1 MSIPASTKP
10 LGIKNI
16 GSRFFGVFAYSRQAL
31 ELVWQTSPR
40 YTLMLALLTL
50 IAGIL
55 PTAIAYIGQLIVDG
69 VLAASELFV
78 SLKAKS
84 GGAVLNQGWLESMV
98 PSDLVLFFLLEALLV
113 IGLLVSQRGIS
124 AIQSLFRGLLGHRVN
139 WLILQKTQSL
149 SLAQFEDSEFYDKL
163 VRARREASTRPLGLV
178 NKTFGL
184 MQNAIALTGFGVL
197 LGQFSPWVI
206 VMLLLAALPGF
217 FVETYFSN
225 QAFGLFRWRSPEARQ
240 QNYLETLLA
249 REDNAKEIK
258 LFGLGNLFLDRY
270 SAIFKKL
277 YQEDRLLTI
286 RRDAW
291 GLIMD
296 VFSNIVFYIA
306 FAWIILATIRGEI
319 SIGQMTMYLMVFKQ
333 GQSAIKASLSSISGM
348 YEDNLYLSNLYEFLE
363 QPGLET
369 SGKITQGAIPNDGI
383 RFENVTFYY
392 DLVDADKIDEAR
404 RAPALNNVSFHLR
417 PGDSLAIVGENG
429 SGKTTLIK
437 LLTRL
442 YVPSQGRI
450 LFDGTE
456 LNDWDTYALHQQ
468 IGVIFQDFIRYQ
480 LLAGE
485 NIGVGRVEKIE
496 EENLWRQAA
505 DKGQASAFINDLPEQ
520 YQTQL
525 GKWFKNGQ
533 ELSGGQ
539 WQKMALARAFMRK
552 DARVL
557 ILDEPTAAMDAQA
570 EADIFSEFSQNM
582 KDKMT
587 ILISHRFSTVRT
599 ARQIMVMDKGR
610 VIEMGSHA
618 ELILREGV
626 YARLFN
632 LQAKGYQ

>member
-1 MSIPASTKP
+1 MLSKVKKFSA
-10 LGIKNI
+10 
-16 GSRFFGVFAYSRQAL
+16 RFLGVFSYSRQAI

-40 YTLMLALLTL
+40 YTLLLALLTL
-50 IAGIL
+50 VAGIL
-55 PTAIAYIGQLIVDG
+55 PTAIAYAGQLIVDG
-69 VLAASELFV
+69 VIAAADIVIS
-78 SLKAKS
+78 AKNTLGNNKVLSS
-84 GGAVLNQGWLESMV
+84 GQFDSII
-98 PSDLVLFFLLEALLV
+98 PSDLILFFLIEAGLV

-124 AIQSLFRGLLGHRVN
+124 AIQSLFRGLLGHKVN
-139 WLILQKTQSL
+139 WLILKKTQTL

-184 MQNAIALTGFGVL
+184 MQNGIALAGFGVL

-206 VMLLLAALPGF
+206 VMLLIAALPGF
-217 FVETYFSN
+217 FVETHFSN

-249 REDNAKEIK
+249 REDNAKEMK
-258 LFGLGNLFLDRY
+258 LFGLGNLFLERY
-270 SAIFKKL
+270 NAIFKKL
-277 YQEDRLLTI
+277 YKEDRSLTI

-291 GLIMD
+291 GLAMD
-296 VFSNIVFYIA
+296 VLGNIVFYLA
-306 FAWIILATIRGEI
+306 FAWIILATVKGDIT
-319 SIGQMTMYLMVFKQ
+319 IGQMTMYLMVFKQ

-348 YEDNLYLSNLYEFLE
+348 YEDNLYLSNLYEFLD
-363 QPGLET
+363 QPGLEM
-369 SGKITQGAIPNDGI
+369 SGKVVKGTLPDDGI
-383 RFENVTFYY
+383 RFENVTFFY
-392 DLVDADKIDEAR
+392 DGKVT
-404 RAPALNNVSFHLR
+404 PALKGVTFHLK

-442 YVPSQGRI
+442 YTPSEGRI
-450 LFDGTE
+450 LFEGTDLSE
-456 LNDWDTYALHQQ
+456 WDTSTLHKK

-485 NIGVGRVEKIE
+485 NIGVGRVERIAQE
-496 EENLWRQAA
+496 DLWSEAAEKGQAA
-505 DKGQASAFINDLPEQ
+505 DFIQDLPEQ

-539 WQKMALARAFMRK
+539 WQKIALARAFMRE

-570 EADIFSEFSQNM
+570 EADIFNEFSQNM

-599 ARQIMVMDKGR
+599 AKHIMVMDKGR
-610 VIEMGSHA
+610 VL
-618 ELILREGV
+618 ELGTHQALIDLDGI

>member
-296 VFSNIVFYIA
+296 VFGNIVFYIA

-348 YEDNLYLSNLYEFLE
+348 YEDNLYLSNLYEFLD

-505 DKGQASAFINDLPEQ
+505 DKGQASAFIDDLPEQ

-599 ARQIMVMDKGR
+599 ARQIMVMDKGK

>member
-1 MSIPASTKP
+1 MPINISTV
-10 LGIKNI
+10 KNL
-16 GSRFFGVFAYSRQAL
+16 SARFLGVFSYSRQAI

-40 YTLMLALLTL
+40 YTLLLALLTL

-55 PTAIAYIGQLIVDG
+55 PTMIAYISQLIVDG
-69 VLAASELFV
+69 VVAASSLFA
-78 SLKAKS
+78 SLNNTGNSETVTHSWLSQS
-84 GGAVLNQGWLESMV
+84 GIAAMI
-98 PSDLVLFFLLEALLV
+98 PSDLMLFFLIEALLV
-113 IGLLVSQRGIS
+113 IGLLISQRGIS
-124 AIQSLFRGLLGHRVN
+124 AIQSLFRGLLGYRVN
-139 WLILQKTQSL
+139 WLILKKTQKL

-184 MQNAIALTGFGVL
+184 IQNGIALAGFSVL
-197 LGQFSPWVI
+197 LGHFSPWIIVLLVI
-206 VMLLLAALPGF
+206 AALPGF
-217 FVETYFSN
+217 VVETYFSN

-258 LFGLGNLFLDRY
+258 LFGLSDLFLNRY
-270 SAIFKKL
+270 YRIFKKL
-277 YQEDRLLTI
+277 YKEDRSLTI
-286 RRDAW
+286 RRDVW
-291 GLIMD
+291 GVAMD
-296 VFSNIVFYIA
+296 ILGNIIFYVA
-306 FAWIILATIRGEI
+306 FAWIIVATIRGSI

-333 GQSAIKASLSSISGM
+333 GQSAIKASLSAISGM
-348 YEDNLYLSNLYEFLE
+348 YEDNLYLSNLYEFLD
-363 QPGLET
+363 QPGLES
-369 SGKITQGAIPNDGI
+369 SGNVTQGAIPNDGF

-392 DLVDADKIDEAR
+392 EGKS
-404 RAPALNNVSFHLR
+404 RAALHNVSFHIL
-417 PGDSLAIVGENG
+417 PGDSLAIVGKNG

-442 YVPSQGRI
+442 YTPSEGKI
-450 LFDGTE
+450 LFEGTD
-456 LNDWDTYALHQQ
+456 LNDWDAHALHQQ

-496 EENLWRQAA
+496 QENLWKQAA
-505 DKGQASAFINDLPEQ
+505 HKGQASNFIGELPQQ

-525 GKWFKNGQ
+525 GRWFKNGQ

-539 WQKMALARAFMRK
+539 WQKMALARAFMRE

-582 KDKMT
+582 TNKIT
-587 ILISHRFSTVRT
+587 VLISHRFSTVRT
-599 ARQIMVMDKGR
+599 ARKIMVMDKGE
-610 VIEMGSHA
+610 VIEMGSHQQ
-618 ELILREGV
+618 LIERDGI